1 MKTYKRWFHTT
12 IFLILLLIAGI
23 MLFNY
28 IIDPHNIF
36 KTKTY
41 SRFNVKKIELNEYLQ
56 QARAIVHQKPEVI
69 FLGSSRVRIGL
80 DPQYYELLT
89 GEPAYN
95 AGLSSSTPSIQLN
108 YLKYALKNNP
118 NVKTVVLGLDF
129 AAFKENTKRHVHYDE
144 ERLQTKWYTFDDW
157 TQQTLSISATK
168 ASLKVM
174 YDNWFTTIKYT
185 TDNYALDGRQKEEA
199 LLPIREQLLG
209 NGENFY
215 YVHLQSYIGED
226 GFYRNYKLSDEQ
238 MDDFKKIIALCKE
251 NEIELFLFINP
262 AHAMQWEAIQLAGIW
277 DEFEQW
283 KQELVSLAPIWD
295 FSGFHAVSI
304 TPPDRFDDYID
315 QSHYRKH
322 IGNYIFQRMLHKNEE
337 QVPLDF
343 GVQLSE
349 YNINEHLA
357 VIRDQKANWEADNS
371 DIIHRMQ
378 EMYPM
383 EQ

>member
-1 MKTYKRWFHTT
+1 
-12 IFLILLLIAGI
+12 